1 MVPSG
6 ITQGW
11 VCPKLLHACI
21 IRLQSS
27 CNVKN
32 VVTCFETLSHGM
44 DLQNDFGKH
53 I

>member
-6 ITQGW
+6 TTQGW
-11 VCPKLLHACI
+11 VCPKLLPTYI
-21 IRLQSS
+21 IRLQRS

-44 DLQNDFGKH
+44 NLQRDFGKH